1 MTTLNELYSLC
12 GCGVSSHASQQELD
26 TLGLLLDRLEEI
38 EIYLETDIAETDR
51 VDTLVEFEAVTDR
64 INLLMEKV

>member
-1 MTTLNELYSLC
+1 MTTLQELYGLC
-12 GCGVSSHASQQELD
+12 GCGVSSRATQQDLD

-51 VDTLVEFEAVTDR
+51 VDTLVEFDAITDR
-64 INLLMEKV
+64 IGLLMEKV

>member
-1 MTTLNELYSLC
+1 MTTMQELYGLC
-12 GCGVSSHASQQELD
+12 GCGVSSQATQQDLD

-51 VDTLVEFEAVTDR
+51 VDTLVEFEAITDR

>member
-1 MTTLNELYSLC
+1 MTTLTDLYSLC
-12 GCGVSSHASQQELD
+12 GCGVSSRATQQDLD

>member
-1 MTTLNELYSLC
+1 
-12 GCGVSSHASQQELD
+12 
-26 TLGLLLDRLEEI
+26 LDRLEEI

-64 INLLMEKV
+64 INLLIEKV

>member
-1 MTTLNELYSLC
+1 MTTLNELYGLC
-12 GCGVSSHASQQELD
+12 GCGVSTRATQQDLD